1 MSIVNL
7 EELKEIMDNDM
18 ELIQECFAE
27 FLIDYPGL
35 IDEIKSAVDAKN
47 FDDIDN
53 SAHKLKG
60 TLRYLAA
67 ESAANAAGIVEKA
80 GKQQDPEGLTDKIA
94 ALEVECRK
102 VILFID
108 EFPT

>member
-1 MSIVNL
+1 MAVIDL
-7 EELKEIMDNDM
+7 DELKEIMDNDM

-35 IDEIKSAVDAKN
+35 IGDIKTAVAAEN
-47 FDDIDN
+47 FEDIDN

-67 ESAANAAGIVEKA
+67 ESAATAAQTVEAAGKH
-80 GKQQDPEGLTDKIA
+80 QDPEGLQEKLS
-94 ALEVECRK
+94 ALEDECRN

-108 EFPT
+108 EFSM